1 VKMEAAKKA
10 FESTRKTISE
20 VMYEVGYS
28 DAKAFRELFRKITGI
43 SPLEYRARY
52 NKELAVK

>member
-1 VKMEAAKKA
+1 MEAAKKA